1 MICRSVWKAPFVSPD
16 STTDDVE
23 GVLIMSKPYSLL
35 FALLLTTAI
44 GLPGRLAA
52 QEPPMPQAP
61 PVPAPGDAARAPRVG
76 QPWLGVGLETRLECP
91 SGGKKRDCRRFLL
104 ISSVVVGS
112 PAEAAGIAVGD
123 TMVEMDGAAP
133 ETTEFRRR
141 LRRLEAGTPIEV
153 IVGRAGERISLEIVP
168 RARPDVVAMR
178 VRARP
183 SAVWNWATPEGEMS
197 LPIIVETADS
207 AKANVWMFKNDDD
220 RHVVIVPSKDG
231 WKVQIVERDAEV
243 AQDDVRQLEVQVR
256 DLEGYLAQKG
266 EDMRRAWAELRER
279 IRTELTPEMA
289 ALRDSVLAEARVKLE
304 AVRKARSA
312 YGTGRAR
319 VRYAPPPHLLEATR
333 RLAGAEFESLG
344 PELSHNGLEQGLL
357 VLRVIEGTPAY
368 RLGLRRGDVVVE
380 VGGTECSDVSDFRD
394 AILATTGGGVEVKW
408 VRKGKVMK
416 SSLDE

>member
-1 MICRSVWKAPFVSPD
+1 M
-16 STTDDVE
+16 
-23 GVLIMSKPYSLL
+23 MSKPYSLL
-35 FALLLTTAI
+35 FALGLTTSM
-44 GLPGRLAA
+44 GLAGRLAA
-52 QEPPMPQAP
+52 QEPPMP

-76 QPWLGVGLETRLECP
+76 QPWLGVGLETRVECP
-91 SGGKKRDCRRFLL
+91 SGGKKRDCSRFLL

-123 TMVEMDGAAP
+123 TVVEIDGATP
-133 ETTEFRRR
+133 ETAEFRRR
-141 LRRLEAGTPIEV
+141 LRRLEVGTAIEV
-153 IVGRAGERISLEIVP
+153 VVGRVGERISLEVVP

-207 AKANVWMFKNDDD
+207 AKASVWMFKNGDD

-231 WKVQIVERDAEV
+231 WKVRIVERDAEG
-243 AQDDVRQLEVQVR
+243 AYDDVRHLEVQVR
-256 DLEGYLAQKG
+256 DLEGYVAQNG

-312 YGTGRAR
+312 YGSGRAR

-333 RLAGAEFESLG
+333 RLAGAEFEPLG
-344 PELSHNGLEQGLL
+344 PELSHDGLEQGLL
-357 VLRVIEGTPAY
+357 VLHVIEGTPAY

-394 AILATTGGGVEVKW
+394 AILGTTGGGVEVKW

-416 SSLDE
+416 SVLDE

>member
-1 MICRSVWKAPFVSPD
+1 M
-16 STTDDVE
+16 
-23 GVLIMSKPYSLL
+23 MSKPRSLL
-35 FALLLTTAI
+35 FALVLTTSI
-44 GLPGRLAA
+44 GLAGRLAA
-52 QEPPMPQAP
+52 QEPPMPQEPSAP
-61 PVPAPGDAARAPRVG
+61 QAPPAPGDAARAPRVG
-76 QPWLGVGLETRLECP
+76 QPWLGVGLESRLECP
-91 SGGKKRDCRRFLL
+91 SGGKKRECRRFLL

-123 TMVEMDGAAP
+123 TVVEVDGATP
-133 ETTEFRRR
+133 ETAEFRRH

-153 IVGRAGERISLEIVP
+153 IVGRAGERISLEVVP

-178 VRARP
+178 VRTRP
-183 SAVWNWATPEGEMS
+183 VVWKWATPTGEMS

-207 AKANVWMFKNDDD
+207 AKANVWMLKNDDD

-231 WKVQIVERDAEV
+231 WKVHIVERGAEG
-243 AQDDVRQLEVQVR
+243 AYDDV
-256 DLEGYLAQKG
+256 
-266 EDMRRAWAELRER
+266 RAWAELRER
-279 IRTELTPEMA
+279 IRTELTPEME

-333 RLAGAEFESLG
+333 RLAGAEFEPLG
-344 PELSHNGLEQGLL
+344 AELSHDGLEQGLL

-408 VRKGKVMK
+408 VRKGKVIK
-416 SSLDE
+416 SVLDE

>member
-1 MICRSVWKAPFVSPD
+1 M
-16 STTDDVE
+16 
-23 GVLIMSKPYSLL
+23 MSKPYSLL
-35 FALLLTTAI
+35 FALVLTTSI

-52 QEPPMPQAP
+52 QEPPMP

-76 QPWLGVGLETRLECP
+76 QPWLGVGLESRLEC
-91 SGGKKRDCRRFLL
+91 SLGGKKRECRRFLL

-112 PAEAAGIAVGD
+112 PAEAAGVAVGD
-123 TMVEMDGAAP
+123 TVVEVDGARP

-153 IVGRAGERISLEIVP
+153 IVGRAGERISLEVVP

-178 VRARP
+178 VRTRP
-183 SAVWNWATPEGEMS
+183 VVWNWATPAGEMS

-231 WKVQIVERDAEV
+231 WKVHIVERDAED
-243 AQDDVRQLEVQVR
+243 AHDDV
-256 DLEGYLAQKG
+256 
-266 EDMRRAWAELRER
+266 RAWAELRER

-289 ALRDSVLAEARVKLE
+289 VLRDSVLAEARVKLE

-333 RLAGAEFESLG
+333 RLAGAEFEPLG
-344 PELSHNGLEQGLL
+344 AELSHNGLEQGLL

-408 VRKGKVMK
+408 VRKGKTMRSV
-416 SSLDE
+416 LDE

>member
-1 MICRSVWKAPFVSPD
+1 MP
-16 STTDDVE
+16 
-23 GVLIMSKPYSLL
+23 
-35 FALLLTTAI
+35 
-44 GLPGRLAA
+44 
-52 QEPPMPQAP
+52 QEPSVPQVP

-91 SGGKKRDCRRFLL
+91 SGEKRRDCRRFLL

-123 TMVEMDGAAP
+123 TMVELDGAAP

-153 IVGRAGERISLEIVP
+153 IVGRAGERISLEVVP

-178 VRARP
+178 VRTRP
-183 SAVWNWATPEGEMS
+183 SAVWNWATPKGEMR

-207 AKANVWMFKNDDD
+207 AKANVWMFKHDDD

-231 WKVQIVERDAEV
+231 WKVRIVERDAEG
-243 AQDDVRQLEVQVR
+243 AYDDV
-256 DLEGYLAQKG
+256 
-266 EDMRRAWAELRER
+266 RAWAELRER

-289 ALRDSVLAEARVKLE
+289 VLRDSVLAEARVKLE

-319 VRYAPPPHLLEATR
+319 VRYAPPPHLLKATR
-333 RLAGAEFESLG
+333 RLAGAEFEPLG
-344 PELSHNGLEQGLL
+344 GELSHDGLEQGLL
-357 VLRVIEGTPAY
+357 VLRVIEGTPAD

-394 AILATTGGGVEVKW
+394 AILATAGGGVEVKW
-408 VRKGKVMK
+408 VRKGKVIK
-416 SSLDE
+416 SVLDE

>member
-1 MICRSVWKAPFVSPD
+1 
-16 STTDDVE
+16 
-23 GVLIMSKPYSLL
+23 
-35 FALLLTTAI
+35 
-44 GLPGRLAA
+44 
-52 QEPPMPQAP
+52 MPQEP

-76 QPWLGVGLETRLECP
+76 QPWLGVGLETRVECP
-91 SGGKKRDCRRFLL
+91 SGGKKRECRRFLL
-104 ISSVVVGS
+104 ISSVVVNS

-123 TMVEMDGAAP
+123 TVVEIDGAAP
-133 ETTEFRRR
+133 ESTEFRRH
-141 LRRLEAGTPIEV
+141 LRHLEAGTPIEV
-153 IVGRAGERISLEIVP
+153 IVGRAGERISLEVVP

-178 VRARP
+178 VRTRP
-183 SAVWNWATPEGEMS
+183 SAVWNWATREGEMS

-231 WKVQIVERDAEV
+231 WKVQIVERDAEG
-243 AQDDVRQLEVQVR
+243 AYDDVRQLEVQVR
-256 DLEGYLAQKG
+256 DLEGYLAQNG
-266 EDMRRAWAELRER
+266 EDMRRAWAELREQ
-279 IRTELTPEMA
+279 ITTELTPEMA

-312 YGTGRAR
+312 YGAGRAR

-333 RLAGAEFESLG
+333 RLAGAEFEPLG
-344 PELSHNGLEQGLL
+344 PELSHDGLEQGLL

-380 VGGTECSDVSDFRD
+380 VGGTECSDVSDFRE
-394 AILATTGGGVEVKW
+394 AILATAGGGVDVKW

-416 SSLDE
+416 GVLDE

>member
-1 MICRSVWKAPFVSPD
+1 M
-16 STTDDVE
+16 
-23 GVLIMSKPYSLL
+23 MSKPYSLL
-35 FALLLTTAI
+35 FALVLTTSI

-52 QEPPMPQAP
+52 QEPPMPKEPSAPQVP

-76 QPWLGVGLETRLECP
+76 QPWLGVGLETRVECP

-123 TMVEMDGAAP
+123 TVVEIDGATP
-133 ETTEFRRR
+133 ETAEFRRR
-141 LRRLEAGTPIEV
+141 LRHLEAGTAIEV
-153 IVGRAGERISLEIVP
+153 VVGRVGERISLEVVP

-207 AKANVWMFKNDDD
+207 AKASVWMFKNDDD

-231 WKVQIVERDAEV
+231 WKVRIVERDAEG
-243 AQDDVRQLEVQVR
+243 AYDDVRHLEVQVR
-256 DLEGYLAQKG
+256 DLEGYLAQNG
-266 EDMRRAWAELRER
+266 EDMRRARAELRER

-289 ALRDSVLAEARVKLE
+289 ALRDSVLTEARVKLE

-312 YGTGRAR
+312 YGPGRAR
-319 VRYAPPPHLLEATR
+319 VRYAPPPHLLEVTR
-333 RLAGAEFESLG
+333 RLAGAEFEPLG
-344 PELSHNGLEQGLL
+344 PELSYDDLERGLL

-394 AILATTGGGVEVKW
+394 AILATTEGGLEVKW

-416 SSLDE
+416 SVLDE

>member
-1 MICRSVWKAPFVSPD
+1 M
-16 STTDDVE
+16 
-23 GVLIMSKPYSLL
+23 MSKPYSLL
-35 FALLLTTAI
+35 FALVLTTSI

-52 QEPPMPQAP
+52 QEPPMP

-76 QPWLGVGLETRLECP
+76 QPWLGVGLESRLEC
-91 SGGKKRDCRRFLL
+91 SLGGKKRECRRFLL

-112 PAEAAGIAVGD
+112 PAEAAGVAVGD
-123 TMVEMDGAAP
+123 TVVEVDGATP

-153 IVGRAGERISLEIVP
+153 IVGRAGERISLEVVP

-178 VRARP
+178 VRTRP
-183 SAVWNWATPEGEMS
+183 VVWNWATPAGEMS

-231 WKVQIVERDAEV
+231 WKVHIVERDAED
-243 AQDDVRQLEVQVR
+243 AHDDVRHLKVQVR
-256 DLEGYLAQKG
+256 DIEDLEGYLAQNG

-279 IRTELTPEMA
+279 IRTELTPEME
-289 ALRDSVLAEARVKLE
+289 ALRESVLAEARVKLE

-333 RLAGAEFESLG
+333 RLAGAEFEPLG
-344 PELSHNGLEQGLL
+344 AELSHNGLEQGLL

-408 VRKGKVMK
+408 VRKGKTMRSV
-416 SSLDE
+416 LDE